1 MNMCIESGRTCLVA
15 LSCPDPTSPLSIAV
29 ESKLHTMY
37 SVDEIM
43 RISAG
48 MAVLIYMVWFGI
60 MLPIYG
66 MIWYGRSLQM
76 ICRQV

>member
-1 MNMCIESGRTCLVA
+1 MNMCIKSGRTCLAA

-43 RISAG
+43 GISAG
-48 MAVLIYMVWFGI
+48 MAVLIYGMVW
-60 MLPIYG
+60 YNAAN
-66 MIWYGRSLQM
+66 IWYDL
-76 ICRQV
+76 VW